1 MIQAPDFSLAS
12 LLDARTSALFLD
24 FDGTLVEL
32 APQPDAIVVPEGL
45 VPLLAALREHLGGAL
60 AVVSGRPILAIDE
73 LLQPLDLPVAGV
85 HGAERRTADGR
96 LQLQPAPPLAA
107 VEQAALMLQR
117 QYPDLM
123 VETKRG
129 ALALH
134 YRQAPHLE
142 TLCRETLQAAVDK
155 STGVTLLHGKMVL
168 EAKSALAHKGL
179 AVAAFLR
186 EAPFA
191 GRKPLFI
198 GDDTTDEAGFSV
210 AQMHGG
216 AGLKVGAGL
225 TVATHRI
232 SGPAELLRALQAW
245 LPQR

>member
-1 MIQAPDFSLAS
+1 MIQSPDFSLTP

-24 FDGTLVEL
+24 FDGTLVDL
-32 APQPDAIVVPEGL
+32 APQPDAIVLPEGL
-45 VPLLAALREHLGGAL
+45 IPLLAALRDHLGGAL

-73 LLQPLDLPVAGV
+73 FLQPLDLPVAGV

-96 LQLQPAPPLAA
+96 LLLQPSPPLEA
-107 VEQAALMLQR
+107 VEHAAMMLHR

-142 TLCRETLQAAVDK
+142 TLCRETLQAAVDQ

-216 AGLKVGAGL
+216 TGLKVGPGL
-225 TVATHRI
+225 TVASHRI
-232 SGPAELLRALQAW
+232 SGPAELYRALQAW